1 MPITISKLSCLLAMF
16 AEVWFSWFIWVTK
29 PNARY
34 VKTRETN
41 KKNPTKTEGNKE
53 KPQILPQLFITC
65 FNLSV
70 VRWKKA
76 SWESGTCP
84 PYKIYVTRW
93 GKVRSLHLV
102 AVNVHETPCWRELG
116 NVILFPL
123 SLKFPPFT
131 CGFAQSVPDFRN
143 GASLKAGPGDTH
155 THTHY
160 NCLFLLLWWPVRAEG
175 SNGAISSAASKGRQ
189 MKLIYLI
196 IRRSRMK
203 IFSGTE
209 FLRCK
214 QTSKYDLVC
223 SCRIFFLHSFS
234 YSCSSQFKNTLV
246 SMPESAL
253 PAPALHLLSPVAI
266 N

>member
-1 MPITISKLSCLLAMF
+1 M
-16 AEVWFSWFIWVTK
+16 
-29 PNARY
+29 
-34 VKTRETN
+34 
-41 KKNPTKTEGNKE
+41 
-53 KPQILPQLFITC
+53 
-65 FNLSV
+65 

>member
-1 MPITISKLSCLLAMF
+1 M
-16 AEVWFSWFIWVTK
+16 
-29 PNARY
+29 
-34 VKTRETN
+34 
-41 KKNPTKTEGNKE
+41 
-53 KPQILPQLFITC
+53 
-65 FNLSV
+65 

-123 SLKFPPFT
+123 SLKFPPLT

>member
-1 MPITISKLSCLLAMF
+1 MSIIENLHTPGKEVNKMQDAYHYIQAILSTGHVCRSMIFMIYL
-16 AEVWFSWFIWVTK
+16 SH
-29 PNARY
+29 
-34 VKTRETN
+34 KTECQICKNQGN
-41 KKNPTKTEGNKE
+41 KQKKKKPTKTEGNKE

-123 SLKFPPFT
+123 SLKFPPLT

-155 THTHY
+155 TRTHY

-189 MKLIYLI
+189 MKLRHYL
-196 IRRSRMK
+196 SN
-203 IFSGTE
+203 
-209 FLRCK
+209 
-214 QTSKYDLVC
+214 Y
-223 SCRIFFLHSFS
+223 
-234 YSCSSQFKNTLV
+234 
-246 SMPESAL
+246 
-253 PAPALHLLSPVAI
+253 
-266 N
+266 